1 MGLVDGV
8 FHADPHPGN
17 LSVTDEG
24 RLVIYDYG
32 MSQRLSPQEQDD
44 ITSLYRTLVRRDVDG
59 LEHAHRAR
67 GPRADG
73 RSCRGLTGPRTADR
87 EPRGRSDI
95 TWRAIITELFARLH
109 EFPFRIPPNVMLL
122 VRVGTVGEG
131 VCRTLD
137 PEFDFIAAT
146 RSFLVDYGII
156 ESELEALFED
166 VRADLRE
173 SAPVLARA
181 PARFDSVFG
190 QLERGELVVRT
201 DPVDPPSGGDP
212 AVGYAI
218 VAGSLFVA
226 AAVLTFHELGSS
238 KLEAWVSRSS
248 FSDVRSP
255 AVDRLRRHRNRARFA
270 PVVASG
276 AERAAGSRERRVVT
290 RCSSQTDRFHASGVS
305 PNVGRGESPYGA

>member
-1 MGLVDGV
+1 MATLIARSYLKMGLVDGV

-59 LEHAHRAR
+59 LLNTLIALEVLEPTVDRVAAR
-67 GPRADG
+67 QV
-73 RSCRGLTGPRTADR
+73 L
-87 EPRGRSDI
+87 ELLIENLEGRSDI

-181 PARFDSVFG
+181 PPGSIASSANS
-190 QLERGELVVRT
+190 
-201 DPVDPPSGGDP
+201 SGVNSSSEP
-212 AVGYAI
+212 I
-218 VAGSLFVA
+218 LSIRQA
-226 AAVLTFHELGSS
+226 AAIRQSAT
-238 KLEAWVSRSS
+238 RSWP
-248 FSDVRSP
+248 DP
-255 AVDRLRRHRNRARFA
+255 
-270 PVVASG
+270 
-276 AERAAGSRERRVVT
+276 
-290 RCSSQTDRFHASGVS
+290 CSSR
-305 PNVGRGESPYGA
+305 PPC